1 MTDEAFRQQVI
12 NRRDYLRSSRG
23 KILVWTAAEREED
36 VMRLLSEK
44 TLDLAAIRLRM
55 PDLALFRAGGFTV
68 LPVSDRNGLEALAR
82 YLQGE
87 RGRAEIE
94 SDSGANLSAAADSG
108 RMVTAFVFH
117 EPRIESVTGNGT
129 GTRIETGSEAADY
142 AHLIGDIPK
151 PYEPAEL
158 YVYRERFCFP
168 FYFRAAEPA
177 EKPDVGTAVRGK
189 PKPKP
194 KAVIA
199 DWFLGYGDGVILL
212 PLLRKFID
220 REARLGHEVHLIAKE
235 KLASFFGT
243 FLQGCRIFRSPE
255 SPAVYEAVLRSSLYR
270 KAILLP
276 VSVSSPPMRHISGL
290 FGAALGFKRPYALP
304 EPVPAFYP
312 PLPAEQAEELAVL
325 RAAGCKVVGIQF
337 HTGDAKR
344 SWPEARAREFIALC
358 RERGLALVNLTPL
371 PYPAEGCG
379 DWSML
384 PVEELFAAIEGLDAV
399 VGIDSVCGHMAGF
412 LGVPH
417 ITLWGRS
424 FPHLQFPYTS
434 DESHVSFRTL
444 RANYSL
450 VPQSADIA
458 DIPAELAFARLT
470 DILEGRLSLRKELH
484 TAEDT
489 LKGQG
494 IEWVS
499 GR

>member
-1 MTDEAFRQQVI
+1 MADEAFRQQVK

-44 TLDLAAIRLRM
+44 TPDLAAVRLRM
-55 PDLALFRAGGFTV
+55 PDLALFRAGGFKV

-82 YLQGE
+82 FLQGE

-94 SDSGANLSAAADSG
+94 SDSGENLSASADSG
-108 RMVTAFVFH
+108 RIVTAFVFH
-117 EPRIESVTGNGT
+117 EPRTESVSVTGT
-129 GTRIETGSEAADY
+129 GTRIETGSEAGADY

-151 PYEPAEL
+151 QYEPAEL

-177 EKPDVGTAVRGK
+177 EKLDARTAVRG
-189 PKPKP
+189 KPKP

-235 KLASFFGT
+235 KLASFLGT
-243 FLQGCRIFRSPE
+243 FLQGCRIYRSPE

-290 FGAALGFKRPYALP
+290 FGAALGFKRPYPLP
-304 EPVPAFYP
+304 EPVSAFYP
-312 PLPAEQAEELAVL
+312 PLPGEQAEELAVL
-325 RAAGCKVVGIQF
+325 RAAGNKVVGIQF

-371 PYPAEGCG
+371 PYPAEGCS

-399 VGIDSVCGHMAGF
+399 VGIDSVCGHIAGF

-424 FPHLQFPYTS
+424 FPHLQFPFTS

-458 DIPAELAFARLT
+458 DISAELAFARLT
-470 DILEGRLSLRKELH
+470 DILEGRLSLGKELH

>member
-1 MTDEAFRQQVI
+1 MADEAFRQQVK
-12 NRRDYLRSSRG
+12 NRRDYLRASRS

-44 TLDLAAIRLRM
+44 TPDLAAIRLRM

-68 LPVSDRNGLEALAR
+68 LPVRDRNGLEALAR

-94 SDSGANLSAAADSG
+94 SDSGACLSAAADSG
-108 RMVTAFVFH
+108 GIVTAFVFH
-117 EPRIESVTGNGT
+117 APKTGTVTGMGA
-129 GTRIETGSEAADY
+129 GSEAGADY

-151 PYEPAEL
+151 QYEPAEL
-158 YVYRERFCFP
+158 YVYRDRFCFP
-168 FYFRAAEPA
+168 FYFREAESA
-177 EKPDVGTAVRGK
+177 EKLDVGTAVPG
-189 PKPKP
+189 KPKP

-220 REARLGHEVHLIAKE
+220 KQARLGHEVHLIAKE
-235 KLASFFGT
+235 KLAWFFGT
-243 FLQGCRIFRSPE
+243 FLQGCRIYRSPE

-270 KAILLP
+270 KAVLLP
-276 VSVSSPPMRHISGL
+276 VSVSSPPTRHISGL

-304 EPVPAFYP
+304 EPVPVFYP
-312 PLPAEQAEELAVL
+312 PLPAEQAEELAGL

-344 SWPEARAREFIALC
+344 SWPEARAGRFIALC

-371 PYPAEGCG
+371 PYPAEGCS
-379 DWSML
+379 DWSRL
-384 PVEELFAAIEGLDAV
+384 PVERLFAAIGELDAV

-412 LGVPH
+412 LGVAH

-424 FPHLQFPYTS
+424 FPHLQFPFTS

-450 VPQSADIA
+450 VPRSADIA

-470 DILEGRLSLRKELH
+470 DILEGRLPLGKELH
-484 TAEDT
+484 TVEDT
-489 LKGQG
+489 LEGQG

>member
-1 MTDEAFRQQVI
+1 MADEAFRQQVK

-44 TLDLAAIRLRM
+44 TPDLAAIRLRM

-82 YLQGE
+82 FLQGE

-94 SDSGANLSAAADSG
+94 SDSGENLSASADSG
-108 RMVTAFVFH
+108 RIVTAFVFH
-117 EPRIESVTGNGT
+117 EPRTESVSVTGT
-129 GTRIETGSEAADY
+129 GTRIETGSEAGADY

-151 PYEPAEL
+151 QYEPAEL

-177 EKPDVGTAVRGK
+177 EKLDARTAVRG
-189 PKPKP
+189 KPKP

-235 KLASFFGT
+235 KLASFLGT
-243 FLQGCRIFRSPE
+243 FLQGCRIYRSPE

-290 FGAALGFKRPYALP
+290 FGAALGFKRPYPLP
-304 EPVPAFYP
+304 EPAPAVYP

-358 RERGLALVNLTPL
+358 REWGLALVNLTPL
-371 PYPAEGCG
+371 PYPAEGCS

-384 PVEELFAAIEGLDAV
+384 PVKELFAAIEGLDAV
-399 VGIDSVCGHMAGF
+399 VGIDSVCGHVAGF

-424 FPHLQFPYTS
+424 FPHLQFPFTS

-470 DILEGRLSLRKELH
+470 DILEGRLSPGKELH

>member
-1 MTDEAFRQQVI
+1 MADEAFRQQVK
-12 NRRDYLRSSRG
+12 NRRGYLRSSRS
-23 KILVWTAAEREED
+23 KILVWTTAEREED

-44 TLDLAAIRLRM
+44 TPDLAAIRLRM

-68 LPVSDRNGLEALAR
+68 LPVRDRNGLEALAR

-94 SDSGANLSAAADSG
+94 SDSGASLSATADSG
-108 RMVTAFVFH
+108 GIVTAFVFH
-117 EPRIESVTGNGT
+117 APKTGAVTGIGA
-129 GTRIETGSEAADY
+129 GSEAGADY

-151 PYEPAEL
+151 QYEPAEL
-158 YVYRERFCFP
+158 YVYRDRFCFP

-177 EKPDVGTAVRGK
+177 EKLDVGTEVHG
-189 PKPKP
+189 KPKP

-220 REARLGHEVHLIAKE
+220 KQARLGHEVHLIAKE

-243 FLQGCRIFRSPE
+243 FLQGCRIYRSPE

-270 KAILLP
+270 KAVLLP
-276 VSVSSPPMRHISGL
+276 VSVSSPPTRHISGL

-304 EPVPAFYP
+304 EPVPVFYP
-312 PLPAEQAEELAVL
+312 PLPAEQAEELAGL

-344 SWPEARAREFIALC
+344 SWPEARAGRFIALC

-371 PYPAEGCG
+371 PYPAEGCS
-379 DWSML
+379 DWSVL
-384 PVEELFAAIEGLDAV
+384 PAERLFAAVGGLDAL

-424 FPHLQFPYTS
+424 FPHLQFPFTS

-450 VPQSADIA
+450 VPRSADIA

-470 DILEGRLSLRKELH
+470 DILEGRLPLGKELH

-489 LKGQG
+489 LEGQG

-499 GR
+499 GG